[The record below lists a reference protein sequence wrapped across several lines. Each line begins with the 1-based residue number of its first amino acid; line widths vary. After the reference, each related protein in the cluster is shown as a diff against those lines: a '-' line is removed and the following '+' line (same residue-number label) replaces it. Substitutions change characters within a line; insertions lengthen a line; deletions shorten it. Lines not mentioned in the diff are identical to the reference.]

1 MSQTT
6 ELDATGFDSTA
17 IVDRYL
23 AVWNEPDA
31 GTRRAAIA
39 DIWRP
44 DATEFVHEVQ
54 FRGHEEL
61 EPRVIRAHQ
70 AFVASGKYTVAGA
83 GDVSCHG
90 DLVMFTA
97 QLVTPGGE
105 VDWAARVFLLLGED
119 GRIEEDYHLTIK
131 PLPA

>member
-1 MSQTT
+1 MTQLT
-6 ELDATGFDSTA
+6 ELDIAA

-31 GTRRAAIA
+31 GSRRAAVA
-39 DIWRP
+39 AIWLP

-61 EPRVIRAHQ
+61 DARVTRAHE
-70 AFVASGKYTVAGA
+70 AFVASGKYTVAGT
-83 GDVSCHG
+83 GDVTRHG
-90 DLVMFTA
+90 DLAAFTV
-97 QLVTPGGE
+97 QLVTGEGE
-105 VDWAARVFLLLGED
+105 VDWASRVFLLLDGD
-119 GRIEEDYHLTIK
+119 GRIREDYQLTIK